1 MSNSNNTNQMTCQC
15 GKQDR
20 LLPVLPQGSNSRMM
34 RVIQQQGC
42 GCMTPSLLNNNQ
54 NYYFDNQPN
63 ISGCLFCQRS
73 QHCCICDFSRRA
85 GTGMMNQGN
94 MFCSCC
100 TCPMQQQFPSCQCGT
115 NYFNTQ
121 HSNPVTPR
129 QAQITE
135 ITNSSNGTMNGNVV
149 SNGLDNTIPNNS
161 TPGNVLVSTNL
172 NSIQNQGQQITAQSE
187 ILNLKNTSINPE
199 MINIAL
205 SGQTPE
211 SLSIS
216 IDSRGVITLGVNNHP
231 APVSNVPTTSNSNEE
246 SRNRIRNALGD
257 RH

>member
-1 MSNSNNTNQMTCQC
+1 MSYTNNANQIVCQC

-20 LLPVLPQGSNSRMM
+20 LLPVLPQSSNSRMM
-34 RVIQQQGC
+34 KMMQQPGC
-42 GCMTPSLLNNNQ
+42 GCMTPSSLSNSQ
-54 NYYFDNQPN
+54 NYYIDNQSN
-63 ISGCLFCQRS
+63 VSSCLYCQRI
-73 QHCCICDFSRRA
+73 QHCCICDFSRRT
-85 GTGMMNQGN
+85 GTGMINQGN

-100 TCPMQQQFPSCQCGT
+100 TCPIQQLSCQCGT
-115 NYFNTQ
+115 NYLNIQ
-121 HSNPVTPR
+121 HSNPATP
-129 QAQITE
+129 QQTQITE
-135 ITNSSNGTMNGNVV
+135 IVNSNSGNTGGNGV
-149 SNGLDNTIPNNS
+149 SNGLDS
-161 TPGNVLVSTNL
+161 TVPSTLSPGGVLVSTNL
-172 NSIQNQGQQITAQSE
+172 NSVQNQGQQITTQSE
-187 ILNLKNTSINPE
+187 LSLKSTSVNPE

-231 APVSNVPTTSNSNEE
+231 APVSNVPTTSNEE